1 MLMAAKLC
9 ACMLIGNA
17 FQQQNLLALKLPT
30 SSVQDPQVPLSLQ
43 KSMAAVCAYCL
54 WAQASNFQPHCVQA
68 SVVANRTVFLQLWIS
83 PSSIHPMEEPA
94 YQHTSEMRLLAVI
107 VIPYKFYKI
116 HGWRSFH
123 ARKAEAPTELDYQ
136 NGQEE
141 RRLSQLCGHFCN
153 STAD

>member
-1 MLMAAKLC
+1 
-9 ACMLIGNA
+9 
-17 FQQQNLLALKLPT
+17 
-30 SSVQDPQVPLSLQ
+30 
-43 KSMAAVCAYCL
+43 
-54 WAQASNFQPHCVQA
+54 
-68 SVVANRTVFLQLWIS
+68 
-83 PSSIHPMEEPA
+83 MEEPA

-107 VIPYKFYKI
+107 VIPYKFYEI

-153 STAD
+153 STAEVQDSKSQHQADLNFKNDFQKPVWLNLLTKWSFFLRGDLHDNSRDICTAL